1 MRRHTAFAVGALAA
15 GAMAAGTLAVGVAA
29 ASTSSGVATGAR
41 STTCPAG
48 GTCAGAGQGQ
58 GRMGQNGMG
67 QGRMDRKGMGQN
79 GMGQNG
85 MGQNGRGQGEPGRMD
100 SGAHLPASGSL
111 TASQK
116 TELQAMAE
124 EEKLAH
130 DVYVALAAKTGDAR
144 FTRISR
150 AETQHLTMIRVLL
163 TRYGVSDPTAGK
175 ADGAFTSASVQSL
188 HDAFVARGSASLAA
202 ALQVGRDIETTDIA
216 DLTAAAKGLA
226 APDVT
231 QVYTNL
237 TAASRNHLR
246 AFGG

>member
-67 QGRMDRKGMGQN
+67 QGRMDRK